1 MAAAVDKSVASLKEA
16 GNAAFSR
23 KDYKTA
29 EDLWDSHDTTY
40 HHTALR
46 TPDLLSH
53 SACHTTIPLLPN
65 HPSPHTGSY
74 SQAIA
79 MTPDDET
86 LWSNKSAALLSLGQ
100 ASTALVAAK
109 RARKLKPEWP
119 KAHGRVAAALLQLGQ
134 WEQAI
139 DVYEEGLALDPD
151 NEFLRQGLAAAAQRS
166 T

>member
-29 EDLWDSHDTTY
+29 EDL
-40 HHTALR
+40 
-46 TPDLLSH
+46 
-53 SACHTTIPLLPN
+53 
-65 HPSPHTGSY
+65 Y